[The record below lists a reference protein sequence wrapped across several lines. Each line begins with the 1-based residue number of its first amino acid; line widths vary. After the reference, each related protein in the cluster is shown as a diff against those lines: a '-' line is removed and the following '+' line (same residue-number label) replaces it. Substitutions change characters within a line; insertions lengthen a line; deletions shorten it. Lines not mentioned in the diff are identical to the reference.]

1 MAARQGALAA
11 GAARASGE
19 RAKRRS
25 TPLIGAE
32 PIVPADAPD
41 PTSDAVPAPVPV
53 VTGKASAE
61 EGGVDA
67 RRRAA
72 EEVATTKA
80 QAKKA
85 RPRRRRRQKAASTS
99 RRRAT
104 PGATHEGGAH
114 DAGDGGGGDHG
125 RRPRGIRADR

>member
-41 PTSDAVPAPVPV
+41 PTSDAVRRAGPARDR
-53 VTGKASAE
+53 KASAE
-61 EGGVDA
+61 EGGA
-67 RRRAA
+67 RRRHQEAGDEGA
-72 EEVATTKA
+72 DQEGA
-80 QAKKA
+80 A
-85 RPRRRRRQKAASTS
+85 RPRS
-99 RRRAT
+99 R
-104 PGATHEGGAH
+104 HEGVGDEAPRQRCADHADPAATRGAS
-114 DAGDGGGGDHG
+114 
-125 RRPRGIRADR
+125 RPARGIRAGR